1 MILNTRRLTED
12 NLNLIE
18 QAREELHKLL
28 SQQVKN
34 LDQGF
39 GDIIRK
45 MEDKKY
51 ASEKIK
57 KLLVK
62 LIALFLPITLIF
74 KAKNHFAITSNS
86 ISCKALPIE

>member
-39 GDIIRK
+39 GYIIRK
-45 MEDKKY
+45 LEDKKY
-51 ASEKIK
+51 EITVAFEN
-57 KLLVK
+57 
-62 LIALFLPITLIF
+62 LF
-74 KAKNHFAITSNS
+74 KV
-86 ISCKALPIE
+86 ED